1 MQKETGA
8 TAQALRYN
16 IIRNSCP
23 FPIKNFELQGNF
35 SPFTCIYISMKTYY
49 WCISLVLAC
58 LGGNRLPAQ
67 ELSGTWVGNYAKHI
81 MMTNPQKLVVELFLH
96 EDSILSGASH
106 LYYRNNMYEH
116 YTLVGRY
123 NKKDSTAYFRE
134 DSTLGVKLG
143 FMGSNC
149 LGNYAV
155 KLVVTDSS
163 MQLTGKWS
171 DNSRSLFHCPTV
183 KVFLEKPLP
192 HATVNKA
199 KPRIVAQPIA
209 KVEEKAPVITKPVV
223 KAPVAEKAVIKE
235 HVADRNLQRASEI
248 QSLIELSAAEKDSIK
263 VEIYDNKDVDGDIIS
278 LYFNDNTVLSKQ
290 MLTATPLVL
299 YLSLNKDEPMNK
311 IKMAAESMGSDPP
324 CTALMRITTN
334 KGKKYEINLSSNYSK
349 NSIVELFLKE

>member
-1 MQKETGA
+1 
-8 TAQALRYN
+8 
-16 IIRNSCP
+16 
-23 FPIKNFELQGNF
+23 
-35 SPFTCIYISMKTYY
+35 MKTRYY
-49 WCISLVLAC
+49 CFFLLLIC
-58 LGGNRLPAQ
+58 LIGHRLQAQ
-67 ELSGTWVGNYAKHI
+67 ELSGTWVGNYSKHI
-81 MMTNPQKLVVELFLH
+81 MMMNPQKLVVELFLH

-106 LYYRNNMYEH
+106 LYYRNNQYEH

-149 LGNYAV
+149 LGNYTV
-155 KLVVTDSS
+155 KLAVTDSS
-163 MQLTGKWS
+163 MQLTGKWG
-171 DNSRSLFHCPTV
+171 DNSRALFHCPTV

-192 HATVNKA
+192 RA
-199 KPRIVAQPIA
+199 KEKEKPPVAAQPIA
-209 KVEEKAPVITKPVV
+209 KVEEKTPVITQPVA
-223 KAPVAEKAVIKE
+223 KAPAAEKVVIKE
-235 HVADRNLQRASEI
+235 PVADKNLQRASEI

-263 VEIYDNKDVDGDIIS
+263 VEIFDNKEVDGDIIS

-299 YLSLNKDEPMNK
+299 YLSLNKGEPMNK

-324 CTALMRITTN
+324 CTALMRITTS